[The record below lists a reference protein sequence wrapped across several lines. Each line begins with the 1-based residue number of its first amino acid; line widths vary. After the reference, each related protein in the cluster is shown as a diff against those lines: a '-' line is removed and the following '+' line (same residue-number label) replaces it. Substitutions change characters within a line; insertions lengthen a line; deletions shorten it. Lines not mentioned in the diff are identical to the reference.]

1 MKVTKDTVINVG
13 DTVRIKP
20 RSWYEK
26 NKDANGDVDTPSS
39 FVSDMAVYC
48 GRKAKVIGVYNRD
61 DTSKMYLLDICVE
74 DYWSWDW
81 EMFSSVTPKA
91 AE

>member
-20 RSWYEK
+20 LSWYEK
-26 NKDANGDVDTPSS
+26 NKNSDGEVPTFNS
-39 FVSDMAVYC
+39 FVQEMSVYC
-48 GRKAKVIGVYNRD
+48 GRKAKVVDIYKRDGAPTTYNI
-61 DTSKMYLLDICVE
+61 DICE
-74 DYWSWDW
+74 KDFWGWDW

>member
-1 MKVTKDTVINVG
+1 MKVTKNTVINVG

-20 RSWYEK
+20 LSWYEK
-26 NKDANGDVDTPSS
+26 NKNSDGEVPTPSS
-39 FVSDMAVYC
+39 FVDMMAVYC
-48 GRKAKVIGVYNRD
+48 GKKATVVGVYKQEGKPIIY
-61 DTSKMYLLDICVE
+61 SLDICVE
-74 DYWSWDW
+74 DFWNWDW